1 MMMKVLITCPPMLRR
16 IEEFRHIFTAKNV
29 ELITPDVVQVLT
41 EEELIELVPTVDAWI
56 IGDDPATRR
65 VFEAGIAG
73 KLKVAVKW
81 GVGVDNVDF
90 AACKDLGIPIS
101 NTPQM
106 FGGEVAD
113 LGMAYLLGLARES
126 YFIDRE
132 VRKGN
137 WVKPSGISIEGKTVA
152 VIGLGDIGRATV
164 KRLSGFDVTINA
176 YDPFATC
183 TATEVGA
190 HSILS
195 FPKRIEEADFIV
207 LTCALTP
214 SSRHMIN
221 KDSIALMKDGVR
233 IVNVARGPLINEN
246 DLVAALQSGKVKSAA
261 LDVFEEEPLQT
272 DNILRQFDQCIF
284 GTHNGSNT
292 IEGVRRASY
301 KAIELLFGFLNI
313 K

>member
-1 MMMKVLITCPPMLRR
+1 MMKVLITCPPMLRR
-16 IEEFRHIFTAKNV
+16 IEDFRHIFTAKNI
-29 ELITPDVVQVLT
+29 ELITPNVVQLLT
-41 EEELIELVPTVDAWI
+41 EDELIELVPTADAWI
-56 IGDDPATRR
+56 IGDDPATRK
-65 VFEAGIAG
+65 VFEAGKIG

-90 AACKDLGIPIS
+90 DACKDLGIPIS

-113 LGMAYLLGLARES
+113 LAMAYLLGLARES
-126 YFIDRE
+126 YLIDRE
-132 VRKGN
+132 VRNGN
-137 WVKPSGISIEGKTVA
+137 WIKPSGMSVAGKTVA
-152 VIGLGDIGRATV
+152 VIGLGDIGRETV

-176 YDPFATC
+176 YDPFVTC
-183 TATEVGA
+183 TAAEVGA

-195 FPKRIEEADFIV
+195 FPARIEEADFIV
-207 LTCALTP
+207 LTCALTA

-221 KDSIALMKDGVR
+221 KDSITLMKDGVR
-233 IVNVARGPLINEN
+233 IVNVARGPLINET
-246 DLVAALQSGKVKSAA
+246 DLIVALQSGKVKAAA
-261 LDVFEEEPLQT
+261 LDVFEIEPLQT
-272 DNILRQFDQCIF
+272 DNPLKKFEQCIF

-292 IEGVRRASY
+292 IEGVSRASY

>member
-113 LGMAYLLGLARES
+113 LAMTYLLGLARQS

-137 WVKPSGISIEGKTVA
+137 WVKPSGESISGKTIA
-152 VIGLGDIGRATV
+152 VVGLGDIGRSTI
-164 KRLSGFDVTINA
+164 KRLKGFDVNIIA
-176 YDPFATC
+176 YDPFSSLN
-183 TATEVGA
+183 EVDLGIS
-190 HSILS
+190 SILT
-195 FPKRIEEADFIV
+195 FPDKISQADYII
-207 LTCALTP
+207 LTCALT
-214 SSRHMIN
+214 SSSKYMIN
-221 KDSIALMKDGVR
+221 KETINLMKTEKY
-233 IVNVARGPLINEN
+233 NKLISIYTE
-246 DLVAALQSGKVKSAA
+246 D
-261 LDVFEEEPLQT
+261 
-272 DNILRQFDQCIF
+272 I
-284 GTHNGSNT
+284 
-292 IEGVRRASY
+292 
-301 KAIELLFGFLNI
+301 
-313 K
+313 

>member
-1 MMMKVLITCPPMLRR
+1 MKVLITCPPMLRR
-16 IEEFRHIFTAKNV
+16 IEEFRSFFTEKNL
-29 ELITPDVVQVLT
+29 ELVTPNVVQVLT

-56 IGDDPATRR
+56 IGDDPASRR
-65 VFEAGIAG
+65 VFEAGKAG

-137 WVKPSGISIEGKTVA
+137 WVKPSGMSVAGKTVA

-195 FPKRIEEADFIV
+195 FPERIGEADFIV

-221 KDSIALMKDGVR
+221 KDSIALMKEGVR
-233 IVNVARGPLINEN
+233 IVNVARGPLINET
-246 DLVAALQSGKVKSAA
+246 DLIAALQSGKVKAAA
-261 LDVFEEEPLQT
+261 LDVFEIEPLLT